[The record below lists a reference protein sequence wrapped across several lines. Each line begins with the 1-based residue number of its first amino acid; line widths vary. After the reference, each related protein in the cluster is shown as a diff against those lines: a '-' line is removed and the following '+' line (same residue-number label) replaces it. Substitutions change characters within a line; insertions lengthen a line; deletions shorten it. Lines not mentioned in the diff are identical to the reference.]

1 MNLIF
6 LLYKFSILNELLSSV
21 YNIENSKEKIKNY
34 FPKLKYLLIGYDL
47 LFTIDVCMAAKI
59 LNIETVSMQDRII
72 VPSWS
77 HCMIFDHYFILG
89 PASKKVIKKRMSKTV
104 KNFYKNQ
111 ILDNDIKIIKKI
123 KNNQKK
129 LKCLVI
135 DLSSFAEKDW
145 YLNGRSIASWNSNY
159 RFYKLILKLSQKY
172 SNISFYIKSKNYI
185 WLKTRVYKKLK
196 KFFRN
201 QKNVYILKNQKIWTP
216 IKSIKFTDFAIAKYS
231 SLSDQMLYI
240 NKPIIIYNNDK
251 FPSLL
256 LIFQKS

>member
-1 MNLIF
+1 
-6 LLYKFSILNELLSSV
+6 
-21 YNIENSKEKIKNY
+21 
-34 FPKLKYLLIGYDL
+34 
-47 LFTIDVCMAAKI
+47 
-59 LNIETVSMQDRII
+59 
-72 VPSWS
+72 
-77 HCMIFDHYFILG
+77 
-89 PASKKVIKKRMSKTV
+89 
-104 KNFYKNQ
+104 
-111 ILDNDIKIIKKI
+111 
-123 KNNQKK
+123 NNQKK

-135 DLSSFAEKDW
+135 DLSSFEEKDW

-159 RFYKLILKLSQKY
+159 RFYKLILNLSKKY

-196 KFFRN
+196 KFFVN

-256 LIFQKS
+256 FNFSEKLIANNPIELENKIDSITKNYDNYNKSLETERKNLFFYKVKNNTLTNLLSSFD